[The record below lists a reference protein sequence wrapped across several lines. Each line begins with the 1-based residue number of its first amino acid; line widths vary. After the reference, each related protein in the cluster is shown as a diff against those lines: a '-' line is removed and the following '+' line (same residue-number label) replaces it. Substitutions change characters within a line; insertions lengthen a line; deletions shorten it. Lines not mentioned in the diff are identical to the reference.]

1 MDGTSNTGH
10 INRMTEIATLPLSQQ
25 HSLSGWIMLL
35 AVAGIIAFAWTRI
48 LKYIT
53 EG

>member
-1 MDGTSNTGH
+1 MDGSQDTGH
-10 INRMTEIATLPLSQQ
+10 ISRLTAIFRLPLTKQ

-35 AVAGIIAFAWTRI
+35 VLAGIIVFAWTRI
-48 LKYIT
+48 LKYIV